1 MHDNNTY
8 FLRRRLLMADKKFVG
23 SFRTEQEVLNKIN
36 ELKLEGYVENDIYVV
51 TNDKDS
57 LSIVRGQTDVDLSTV
72 DGNWLDKFMA
82 FMSGDEPVRAAFLNM
97 GFTEEESERY
107 YREVKDGSILLYV
120 DKEYGTIY
128 DETNRNLAS
137 TQTGTDFTTKD
148 NLTDGHTQEER
159 MRLHEERLSIDKEQQ
174 QAGEVNVEK
183 HIVEAQERV
192 EVPVEREEVYIERR
206 AVADETAAGEV
217 VDDGEKIHIP
227 ITEEKVEVTKR
238 PVVSEEIVVGKR
250 KVTDTELVNETVRRE
265 EADIQRTDD
274 VTDNANAL
282 NNDPLEE
289 DRLNNNTLNNRDRL

>member
-1 MHDNNTY
+1 
-8 FLRRRLLMADKKFVG
+8 MANKKYIG
-23 SFRTEQEVLNKIN
+23 SFRTEQEVLDKIN

-57 LSIVRGQTDVDLSTV
+57 LSIVRGHTDVDLSTV

-97 GFTEEESERY
+97 GFTDEESERY
-107 YREVKDGSILLYV
+107 YSEVKSGSILLYV
-120 DKEYGTIY
+120 DKDYGTIY
-128 DETNRNLAS
+128 DGVDRDLDT
-137 TQTGTDFTTKD
+137 TYTGTNFSAADTL
-148 NLTDGHTQEER
+148 NDGHTHEER

-183 HIVEAQERV
+183 HVVETQETI
-192 EVPVEREEVYIERR
+192 EVPVEHEEVYIERR
-206 AVADETAAGEV
+206 AVVDETAAGDI

-227 ITEEKVEVTKR
+227 VMEEQVEVTKR

-250 KVTDTELVNETVRRE
+250 KVTDTEIVNETVRRE

-274 VTDNANAL
+274 MENTSKHAQANY
-282 NNDPLEE
+282 NDPL
-289 DRLNNNTLNNRDRL
+289 NKRDKL